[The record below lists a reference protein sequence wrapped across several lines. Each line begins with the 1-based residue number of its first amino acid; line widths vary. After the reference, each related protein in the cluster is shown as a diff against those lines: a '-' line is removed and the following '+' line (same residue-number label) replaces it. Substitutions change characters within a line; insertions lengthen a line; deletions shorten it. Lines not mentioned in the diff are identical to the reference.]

1 MKVAVFGGTGR
12 TGALVVQELLNDGHE
27 VTMLVRNAAKA
38 SAFAGQVSV
47 VTGDVRDTDAVRR
60 ALEGTQAVASALG
73 PVVKDATLLRDAARI
88 VIAEMARAHISRYVG
103 ISVAGLTLPGDSKRF
118 RDKIIS
124 WLLNRLGGELAK
136 DKIAEY
142 EAWNRSGFDWTLVRV
157 PRLTDGPMGDVDV
170 DTHVSGRRT
179 TLSRA
184 SLARFIAAAIG
195 DDSFTRTAPFVS
207 DR

>member
-27 VTMLVRNAAKA
+27 VTMLVRDVAKA
-38 SAFAGQVSV
+38 SAFG
-47 VTGDVRDTDAVRR
+47 
-60 ALEGTQAVASALG
+60 
-73 PVVKDATLLRDAARI
+73 
-88 VIAEMARAHISRYVG
+88 AHISRYVG
-103 ISVAGLTLPGDSKRF
+103 ISVAGLALPGDSKRF

-170 DTHVSGRRT
+170 DAHVSGRRT

-184 SLARFIAAAIG
+184 SLARFVATAVG
-195 DDSFTRTAPFVS
+195 DDSYTRMAPFVS